1 MTDKELT
8 NLERMMT
15 HGYEVREEQLDRMIK
30 LFEQGEKLIIDS
42 EARIAETNRMIQQ
55 LTNVVDT
62 LTETYRDSIQRLSD
76 NRDRITEQNGTL
88 LRLLEAEKKRVERCD
103 NRLQEVIDKILSN
116 NATNVNV
123 R

>member
-1 MTDKELT
+1 MTDSELT

-15 HGYEVREEQLDRMIK
+15 HGYEVREKQLDRMIK
-30 LFEQGEKLIIDS
+30 LFEQGEKLITDS

-76 NRDRITEQNGTL
+76 NRDRITEQNTTL
-88 LRLLEAEKKRVERCD
+88 LRLLEAEKKRVERCEK
-103 NRLQEVIDKILSN
+103 RLQDVIDKILCN

>member
-1 MTDKELT
+1 M
-8 NLERMMT
+8 
-15 HGYEVREEQLDRMIK
+15 
-30 LFEQGEKLIIDS
+30 IIDS